1 MPDDNTPDT
10 STETKTSFSL
20 EYVQEL
26 RGESAAY
33 RTKAKEAE
41 TKAQAAEAK
50 ALEAQQA
57 ADARIAAA
65 SQAAN
70 DRIIRAELKAEAAK
84 AGLVDADALKLADL
98 SQVSV
103 NDQGDVVGA
112 ADLMKALKLAKPYLF
127 GSVATTSQIAPP
139 PGKIDTK
146 PFNAK
151 HATPEEL
158 AADAKA
164 RGLNIKLY

>member
-1 MPDDNTPDT
+1 MPEDPVTTSDT
-10 STETKTSFSL
+10 NTSFSL

-41 TKAQAAEAK
+41 AK
-50 ALEAQQA
+50 ASQVQQQ
-57 ADARIAAA
+57 ADARIAEAHRAA
-65 SQAAN
+65 ET
-70 DRIIRAELKAEAAK
+70 RIIRAELKTEAQK
-84 AGLVDADALKLADL
+84 LGLLDADDLKLADL

-103 NDQGDVVGA
+103 NEHGDVVGVVE
-112 ADLMKALKLAKPYLF
+112 LMKALKQAKPYLF
-127 GSVATTSQIAPP
+127 GRAASTSQTAPP
-139 PGKIDTK
+139 PVKTASK

-151 HATPEEL
+151 DATREEL

-164 RGLNIKLY
+164 RGLNIKLR

>member
-1 MPDDNTPDT
+1 MPDDNPNVT

-41 TKAQAAEAK
+41 AKAQMAEAK

-57 ADARIAAA
+57 AD
-65 SQAAN
+65 Q
-70 DRIIRAELKAEAAK
+70 RIIRAELKAEALK
-84 AGLVDADALKLADL
+84 AGMVDADGLKLADL
-98 SQVSV
+98 SQVTM
-103 NDQGDVVGA
+103 NEHGDVVGA
-112 ADLMKALKLAKPYLF
+112 AEVMTALKLAKPYLF
-127 GSVATTSQIAPP
+127 GGVATTSQTAPP
-139 PGKIDTK
+139 PGKTETK
-146 PFNAK
+146 PFNARN
-151 HATPEEL
+151 ATPEEL

-164 RGLNIKLY
+164 RGLNIKMH